1 MHSAAKLDST
11 APETATPTW
20 GAADTRVEA
29 AFQEANKKRGEKGGK
44 ERKRKRRASGEQGPR
59 PPPTRPAAC
68 RPPRRAPGRSPR
80 PSAAPRWPRPLT
92 PRPARRGPAPSGIM
106 AQVAVST
113 LPVEEE
119 SSSESRMVV
128 TFLVSALESMV
139 RQPDTCL
146 TFHRWIIV
154 KTTES

>member
-59 PPPTRPAAC
+59 PPPTRPEAC
-68 RPPRRAPGRSPR
+68 SSPARGSRPPPSAIGCSPVAQASDSAAGPAR
-80 PSAAPRWPRPLT
+80 PSALRCVPRP
-92 PRPARRGPAPSGIM
+92 RR
-106 AQVAVST
+106 
-113 LPVEEE
+113 
-119 SSSESRMVV
+119 R
-128 TFLVSALESMV
+128 
-139 RQPDTCL
+139 RRRRR
-146 TFHRWIIV
+146 H
-154 KTTES
+154 

>member
-44 ERKRKRRASGEQGPR
+44 KERKRKRRASGKQGPR

-68 RPPRRAPGRSPR
+68 SSPAQGSRPQPSAIGRSQVAQASD
-80 PSAAPRWPRPLT
+80 SAAG
-92 PRPARRGPAPSGIM
+92 PARPGALRCIPRTGIAGPSF
-106 AQVAVST
+106 V
-113 LPVEEE
+113 
-119 SSSESRMVV
+119 
-128 TFLVSALESMV
+128 F
-139 RQPDTCL
+139 
-146 TFHRWIIV
+146 
-154 KTTES
+154 